1 MQDDASVEKPI
12 SPAKPVVLTG
22 KTREDLT
29 VKKQAYN
36 IALLLPFCV
45 ESTLD
50 SNFNGVEDLQAI
62 TVASADFYDGVK
74 MALEEFRRAGVN
86 FKLHVFDT
94 DKYTNE
100 IDTLI
105 FQDKLRGMDLVIGP
119 FYTHQAAAL
128 SNYIQYKQIPL
139 ILPVSSASLDEFN
152 NPYFIKANTP
162 IEIEARLLADFVA
175 KEYNILFRVSVIHN
189 GTDDE
194 IKYFSEFKSRIE
206 EIDPL
211 FIVEE
216 VNVAEN
222 GFERIDSVAFPD
234 IPNLVFVPSKDASF
248 VTLALGYL
256 NNMGKVLN
264 KDLKPGDDGYDELVK
279 DEKDYQWIT
288 LGHPNWYKISNLN
301 YDIVQKLNTYI
312 PSSFHVDYGNPQ
324 VVSFIQRYRDRY
336 SNEPTEFSIKG
347 YDITKYFIREL
358 VLYGTRFDLFL
369 NEDEQKVLHTTFK
382 FRPAEGDTL
391 FDFGFKSG
399 WHNTHGVMLK
409 FEDYELREVR

>member
-1 MQDDASVEKPI
+1 MIYKLTRYIAVACTIFLLFSCSKLITGKSTPKEVPSKSPNEEVVVQDDASVEKPI

-139 ILPVSSASLDEFN
+139 ILPVS
-152 NPYFIKANTP
+152 
-162 IEIEARLLADFVA
+162 RL
-175 KEYNILFRVSVIHN
+175 H
-189 GTDDE
+189 
-194 IKYFSEFKSRIE
+194 
-206 EIDPL
+206 
-211 FIVEE
+211 
-216 VNVAEN
+216 
-222 GFERIDSVAFPD
+222 
-234 IPNLVFVPSKDASF
+234 
-248 VTLALGYL
+248 
-256 NNMGKVLN
+256 
-264 KDLKPGDDGYDELVK
+264 
-279 DEKDYQWIT
+279 
-288 LGHPNWYKISNLN
+288 H
-301 YDIVQKLNTYI
+301 
-312 PSSFHVDYGNPQ
+312 
-324 VVSFIQRYRDRY
+324 
-336 SNEPTEFSIKG
+336 
-347 YDITKYFIREL
+347 
-358 VLYGTRFDLFL
+358 
-369 NEDEQKVLHTTFK
+369 
-382 FRPAEGDTL
+382 
-391 FDFGFKSG
+391 
-399 WHNTHGVMLK
+399 
-409 FEDYELREVR
+409 